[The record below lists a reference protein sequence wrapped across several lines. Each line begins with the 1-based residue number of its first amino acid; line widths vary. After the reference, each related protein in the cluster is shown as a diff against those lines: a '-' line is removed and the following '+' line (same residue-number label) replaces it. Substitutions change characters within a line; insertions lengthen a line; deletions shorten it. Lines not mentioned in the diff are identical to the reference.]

1 MIGFDVIF
9 FCPTFATNCKAMIKH
24 EDIVKIL
31 EAAQIADVV
40 GAFVPLKKRGANYI
54 GLCPFHNEKTPS
66 FNVNPARGIFK
77 CFGCGEGG
85 DSVAFL
91 MKHEHYTYPEALRWL
106 AERYHI
112 HIEETEA
119 TPEEK
124 AAQSER
130 DRVFHVNEFAQ
141 KYFQNL
147 LFNDEQGRSTGLSY
161 FEERCLR
168 EDTIRKWG
176 LGYCKDSWDDFCTAA
191 KAEGFSEE
199 DMVAAGVVIKNENT
213 GKVYDRFRGR
223 VTFPIYN
230 VGGRVL
236 GFSARILTSDKTKA
250 KYVNSPESIIYTK
263 GKVLFGLH
271 LAKDAIVKEDL
282 CYLVEGNMDAVMMYQ
297 NGVKNV
303 VATSGTALTEQQTSM
318 IKRYTRNVTVLYDGD
333 SAGIKATFKA
343 VNIFLEHGL
352 NVRTVL
358 FPDGEDPDSFA
369 RKHTMDEFQTFL
381 KENSQN
387 FIIYKTNLLQKQ
399 AENDPINKAKFIGEI
414 VDTISLVPDNLEVER
429 YAKDCS
435 SILSVKQENLY
446 DEIRKRINYRQ
457 RLQNKQRTKEEEQD
471 TNENTQEV
479 DEHTKKS
486 DENELILIANPDY
499 AQEKA
504 IIEILFKYGNTM
516 TRQEVFGDD
525 DTLEYKD
532 VLTAAYIVCD
542 IVNDDIHFNDVL
554 FGKIFELYRHSI
566 YEENTVP
573 AIDSFISNEEEQIRN
588 LAAELLIGGREISPL
603 WSEKNISVPDKES
616 KEVIDRLISD
626 TLLRFKLHKV
636 NAYIKQVNEA
646 IKTTTEPEAMME
658 LVIKHKQFTLIRN
671 KIAKQ
676 LHQVFSS

>member
-1 MIGFDVIF
+1 
-9 FCPTFATNCKAMIKH
+9 MIKH

-199 DMVAAGVVIKNENT
+199 DMVAAGVAIKNENT

-271 LAKDAIVKEDL
+271 LAKDTIVKEDL

-399 AENDPINKAKFIGEI
+399 VENDPIKRADLIRDI
-414 VDTISLVPDNLEVER
+414 VHTISLVPDLLERNTYLQE
-429 YAKDCS
+429 CS
-435 SILSVKQENLY
+435 SILQTSEEVLGKALKKQLFLNRDKKNKQE
-446 DEIRKRINYRQ
+446 DQQPAVAEQVIPDTPKAEKQEI
-457 RLQNKQRTKEEEQD
+457 
-471 TNENTQEV
+471 
-479 DEHTKKS
+479 
-486 DENELILIANPDY
+486 ELNPDY

-516 TRQEVFGDD
+516 TRQEVFGENDA
-525 DTLEYKD
+525 LEYKD
-532 VLTAAYIVCD
+532 VLTAAYVVCD
-542 IVNDDIHFNDVL
+542 IVNDDIRFTDVL

-566 YEENTVP
+566 YDENTVP

>member
-1 MIGFDVIF
+1 
-9 FCPTFATNCKAMIKH
+9 MIKH
-24 EDIVKIL
+24 DDKVKIL
-31 EAAQIADVV
+31 EAAQIVDVV

-85 DSVAFL
+85 DSVSFL

-176 LGYCKDSWDDFCTAA
+176 LGYCKDSWDNFCLAA

-199 DMVAAGVVIKNENT
+199 DMLAAGLVIKNENT
-213 GKVYDRFRGR
+213 GKLYDRFRGR

-230 VGGRVL
+230 IGGRVL
-236 GFSARILTSDKTKA
+236 GFSARILSSDKTKA

-303 VATSGTALTEQQTSM
+303 VATSGTALTEQQTSL
-318 IKRYTRNVTVLYDGD
+318 IRRYTRNVTVLYDGD
-333 SAGIKATFKA
+333 NAGIKATFKA
-343 VNIFLEHGL
+343 VNIFLEQGL

-369 RKHTMDEFQTFL
+369 RKHTMDEFQSFL

-399 AENDPINKAKFIGEI
+399 AANDPIKRADLIRDI
-414 VDTISLVPDNLEVER
+414 VHTISLVPDLLERNTYLQE
-429 YAKDCS
+429 CS
-435 SILSVKQENLY
+435 SILQTSEEVLAKALKRQLFLNRDKKNKQEATQTDITEQLIH
-446 DEIRKRINYRQ
+446 DTPITEKQEI
-457 RLQNKQRTKEEEQD
+457 
-471 TNENTQEV
+471 
-479 DEHTKKS
+479 
-486 DENELILIANPDY
+486 ELNPDY
-499 AQEKA
+499 EQEKA
-504 IIEILFKYGNTM
+504 IIEILFKYGEMM

-542 IVNDDIHFNDVL
+542 IVNDDIHFNDAL
-554 FGKIFELYRHSI
+554 FGKIFELYRQSI
-566 YEENTVP
+566 YDENAVP
-573 AIDSFISNEEEQIRN
+573 EIDLFKSNEDEQIQK

-603 WSEKNISVPDKES
+603 WLEKNISVPDKES

-646 IKTTTEPEAMME
+646 IKTTTEPDVMME
-658 LVIKHKQFTLIRN
+658 LLFKHKQFTLIRN

-676 LHQVFSS
+676 LRQVFSS

>member
-124 AAQSER
+124 AAQSEK

-399 AENDPINKAKFIGEI
+399 AENDPIKRADLIRDI
-414 VDTISLVPDNLEVER
+414 VHTISLVPDLLERNTYLQE
-429 YAKDCS
+429 CS
-435 SILSVKQENLY
+435 SILQTSEEVLGKALKKQLFLNRDKKNKQEDPQPAIAEQVIL
-446 DEIRKRINYRQ
+446 DTPKAEKQEI
-457 RLQNKQRTKEEEQD
+457 
-471 TNENTQEV
+471 
-479 DEHTKKS
+479 
-486 DENELILIANPDY
+486 ELNPDY

-516 TRQEVFGDD
+516 TRQEVFGENDA
-525 DTLEYKD
+525 LEYKD
-532 VLTAAYIVCD
+532 VLTAAYVVCD
-542 IVNDDIHFNDVL
+542 IVNDDIRFTDVL

>member
-1 MIGFDVIF
+1 
-9 FCPTFATNCKAMIKH
+9 MIKH

-199 DMVAAGVVIKNENT
+199 DMVAAGVAIKNENT

-387 FIIYKTNLLQKQ
+387 FIIYKTNLLQKK
-399 AENDPINKAKFIGEI
+399 AENDPIKRADLIRDI
-414 VDTISLVPDNLEVER
+414 VHTISLVPDLLERNTYLQE
-429 YAKDCS
+429 CS
-435 SILSVKQENLY
+435 SILQTSEEVLAKALKRQLFLNRDKKNKQEDPQPAIAEQVIL
-446 DEIRKRINYRQ
+446 DTPKAEKQEI
-457 RLQNKQRTKEEEQD
+457 
-471 TNENTQEV
+471 
-479 DEHTKKS
+479 
-486 DENELILIANPDY
+486 ELNPDY

-516 TRQEVFGDD
+516 TRQEVFGENDA
-525 DTLEYKD
+525 LEYKD
-532 VLTAAYIVCD
+532 VLTAAYVVCD
-542 IVNDDIHFNDVL
+542 IVNDDIRFTDVL

>member
-199 DMVAAGVVIKNENT
+199 DMVAAGVAIKNENT

-399 AENDPINKAKFIGEI
+399 AENDPIKRADLIRDI
-414 VDTISLVPDNLEVER
+414 VHTISLVPDLLERNTYLQE
-429 YAKDCS
+429 CS
-435 SILSVKQENLY
+435 SILQTSEEVLGKALKKQLFLNRDKKNKQE
-446 DEIRKRINYRQ
+446 DPQPAIAEQVIPDTPKAEKQEI
-457 RLQNKQRTKEEEQD
+457 
-471 TNENTQEV
+471 
-479 DEHTKKS
+479 
-486 DENELILIANPDY
+486 ELNPDY

-516 TRQEVFGDD
+516 TRQEVFGENDA
-525 DTLEYKD
+525 LEYKD
-532 VLTAAYIVCD
+532 VLTAAYVVCD
-542 IVNDDIHFNDVL
+542 IVNDDIRFTDVL

>member
-199 DMVAAGVVIKNENT
+199 DMVAAGVAIKNENT

-381 KENSQN
+381 RENSQN

-399 AENDPINKAKFIGEI
+399 AENDPIKRADLIRDI
-414 VDTISLVPDNLEVER
+414 VHTISLVPDLLERNTYLQE
-429 YAKDCS
+429 CS
-435 SILSVKQENLY
+435 SILQTSEEVLGKALKKQLFLNRDKKNKQE
-446 DEIRKRINYRQ
+446 DPQPAIAEQVIPDTPKAEKQEI
-457 RLQNKQRTKEEEQD
+457 
-471 TNENTQEV
+471 
-479 DEHTKKS
+479 
-486 DENELILIANPDY
+486 ELNPDY

-516 TRQEVFGDD
+516 TRQEVFGENDA
-525 DTLEYKD
+525 LEYKD
-532 VLTAAYIVCD
+532 VLTAAYVVCD
-542 IVNDDIHFNDVL
+542 IVNDDIRFTDVL

>member
-168 EDTIRKWG
+168 QDTIRKWG

-399 AENDPINKAKFIGEI
+399 AENDPIKRADLIRDI
-414 VDTISLVPDNLEVER
+414 VHTISLVPDLLERNTYLQE
-429 YAKDCS
+429 CS
-435 SILSVKQENLY
+435 SILQTSEEVLGKALKKQLFLNRDKKNKQE
-446 DEIRKRINYRQ
+446 DPQPAIAEQVIPDTPKAEKQEI
-457 RLQNKQRTKEEEQD
+457 
-471 TNENTQEV
+471 
-479 DEHTKKS
+479 
-486 DENELILIANPDY
+486 ELNPDY

-516 TRQEVFGDD
+516 TRQEVFGENDA
-525 DTLEYKD
+525 LEYKD
-532 VLTAAYIVCD
+532 VLTAAYVVCD
-542 IVNDDIHFNDVL
+542 IVNDDIRFTDVL

>member
-1 MIGFDVIF
+1 
-9 FCPTFATNCKAMIKH
+9 MIKH

-199 DMVAAGVVIKNENT
+199 DMVAAGVAIKNENT

-387 FIIYKTNLLQKQ
+387 FIIYKTNLLQKK
-399 AENDPINKAKFIGEI
+399 AENDPIKRADLIRDI
-414 VDTISLVPDNLEVER
+414 VHTISLVPDLLERNTYLQE
-429 YAKDCS
+429 CS
-435 SILSVKQENLY
+435 SILQTSEEVLGKALKKQLFLNRDKKNKQE
-446 DEIRKRINYRQ
+446 DPQPAIAEQVIPDTPKAEKQEI
-457 RLQNKQRTKEEEQD
+457 
-471 TNENTQEV
+471 
-479 DEHTKKS
+479 
-486 DENELILIANPDY
+486 ELNPDY

-516 TRQEVFGDD
+516 TRQEVFGENDA
-525 DTLEYKD
+525 LEYKD
-532 VLTAAYIVCD
+532 VLTAAYVVCD
-542 IVNDDIHFNDVL
+542 IVNDDIRFTDVL

-588 LAAELLIGGREISPL
+588 LAAELLIGDREISPL

>member
-399 AENDPINKAKFIGEI
+399 AENDPIKRADLIRDI
-414 VDTISLVPDNLEVER
+414 VHTISLVPDLLERNTYLQE
-429 YAKDCS
+429 CS
-435 SILSVKQENLY
+435 SILQTSEEVLGKALKKQLFLNRDKKNKQEDPQPAIAEQVIL
-446 DEIRKRINYRQ
+446 DTPKAEKQEI
-457 RLQNKQRTKEEEQD
+457 
-471 TNENTQEV
+471 
-479 DEHTKKS
+479 
-486 DENELILIANPDY
+486 ELNPDY

>member
-1 MIGFDVIF
+1 
-9 FCPTFATNCKAMIKH
+9 MIKH

-124 AAQSER
+124 AAQSEK

-199 DMVAAGVVIKNENT
+199 DMVAAGVAIKNENT

-318 IKRYTRNVTVLYDGD
+318 IKRYTRNVTVLYGGD

-399 AENDPINKAKFIGEI
+399 AENDPIKRADLIRDI
-414 VDTISLVPDNLEVER
+414 VHTISLVPDLLERNTYLQE
-429 YAKDCS
+429 CS
-435 SILSVKQENLY
+435 SILQTSEEVLGKALKKQLFLNRDKKNKQEDPQPAIAEQVIL
-446 DEIRKRINYRQ
+446 DTPKAEKQEI
-457 RLQNKQRTKEEEQD
+457 
-471 TNENTQEV
+471 
-479 DEHTKKS
+479 
-486 DENELILIANPDY
+486 ELNPDY

-516 TRQEVFGDD
+516 TRQEVFGENDA
-525 DTLEYKD
+525 LEYKD
-532 VLTAAYIVCD
+532 VLTAAYVVCD
-542 IVNDDIHFNDVL
+542 IVNDDIRFTDVL

-573 AIDSFISNEEEQIRN
+573 AIDLFISNEEEQIRN

>member
-1 MIGFDVIF
+1 
-9 FCPTFATNCKAMIKH
+9 MIKH

-282 CYLVEGNMDAVMMYQ
+282 CYLVEGNMDAVMTYQ

-399 AENDPINKAKFIGEI
+399 AENDPIKRADLIRDI
-414 VDTISLVPDNLEVER
+414 VHTISLVPDLLERNTYLQE
-429 YAKDCS
+429 CS
-435 SILSVKQENLY
+435 SILQTSEEVLGKALKKQLFLNRDKKNKQEDPQPAIAEQVIL
-446 DEIRKRINYRQ
+446 DTPKAEKQEI
-457 RLQNKQRTKEEEQD
+457 
-471 TNENTQEV
+471 
-479 DEHTKKS
+479 
-486 DENELILIANPDY
+486 ELNPDY

-516 TRQEVFGDD
+516 TRQEVFGENDA
-525 DTLEYKD
+525 LEYKD
-532 VLTAAYIVCD
+532 VLTAAYVVCD
-542 IVNDDIHFNDVL
+542 IVNDDIRFTDVL

>member
-1 MIGFDVIF
+1 
-9 FCPTFATNCKAMIKH
+9 MIKH
-24 EDIVKIL
+24 DDKVKIL

-85 DSVAFL
+85 DSVSFL

-176 LGYCKDSWDDFCTAA
+176 LGYCKDSWDNFCLAA

-199 DMVAAGVVIKNENT
+199 DMLAAGLVIKNENT
-213 GKVYDRFRGR
+213 GKLYDRFRGR

-230 VGGRVL
+230 IGGRVL
-236 GFSARILTSDKTKA
+236 GFSARILSSDKTKA

-303 VATSGTALTEQQTSM
+303 VATSGTALTEQQTTL
-318 IKRYTRNVTVLYDGD
+318 IRRYTRNVTVLYDGD

-343 VNIFLEHGL
+343 VNIFLEQGL

-369 RKHTMDEFQTFL
+369 RKHTMDEFQNFL

-399 AENDPINKAKFIGEI
+399 AANDPIKRADLIRDI
-414 VDTISLVPDNLEVER
+414 VHTISLVPDLLERNTYLQE
-429 YAKDCS
+429 CS
-435 SILSVKQENLY
+435 SILQTSEEVLAKALKRQLFLNRDKKNKQEATQADITEQLIH
-446 DEIRKRINYRQ
+446 DTPITEKQEI
-457 RLQNKQRTKEEEQD
+457 
-471 TNENTQEV
+471 
-479 DEHTKKS
+479 
-486 DENELILIANPDY
+486 ELNPDY
-499 AQEKA
+499 EQEKA
-504 IIEILFKYGNTM
+504 IIEILFKYGEMM

-542 IVNDDIHFNDVL
+542 IVNDDIHFNDAL
-554 FGKIFELYRHSI
+554 FGKIFELYRQSI
-566 YEENTVP
+566 YDENAVP
-573 AIDSFISNEEEQIRN
+573 EIDLFKSNEDEQIQK

-603 WSEKNISVPDKES
+603 WLEKNISVPDKES

-646 IKTTTEPEAMME
+646 IKTTTEPDVMME
-658 LVIKHKQFTLIRN
+658 LLFKHKQFTLIRN

-676 LHQVFSS
+676 LRQVFSS

>member
-1 MIGFDVIF
+1 
-9 FCPTFATNCKAMIKH
+9 MIKH

-199 DMVAAGVVIKNENT
+199 DMVAAGVAIKNENT

-399 AENDPINKAKFIGEI
+399 AENDPIKRADLIRDI
-414 VDTISLVPDNLEVER
+414 VHTISLVPDLLERNTYLQE
-429 YAKDCS
+429 CS
-435 SILSVKQENLY
+435 SILQTSEEVLGKALKKQLFLNRDKKNKQEGPQPAIAEQVIL
-446 DEIRKRINYRQ
+446 DTPKAEKQEI
-457 RLQNKQRTKEEEQD
+457 
-471 TNENTQEV
+471 
-479 DEHTKKS
+479 
-486 DENELILIANPDY
+486 ELNPDY

-516 TRQEVFGDD
+516 TRQEVFGENDA
-525 DTLEYKD
+525 LEYKD
-532 VLTAAYIVCD
+532 VLTAAYVVCD
-542 IVNDDIHFNDVL
+542 IVNDDIRFTDVL

>member
-1 MIGFDVIF
+1 
-9 FCPTFATNCKAMIKH
+9 MIKH

-199 DMVAAGVVIKNENT
+199 DMVAAGVAIKNENT

-399 AENDPINKAKFIGEI
+399 AENDPIKRADLIRDI
-414 VDTISLVPDNLEVER
+414 VHTISLVPDLLERNTYLQE
-429 YAKDCS
+429 CS
-435 SILSVKQENLY
+435 SILQTSEEVLGKALKKQLFLNRDKKNKQEDPQPAVAEQVIL
-446 DEIRKRINYRQ
+446 DTPKAEKQEI
-457 RLQNKQRTKEEEQD
+457 
-471 TNENTQEV
+471 
-479 DEHTKKS
+479 
-486 DENELILIANPDY
+486 ELNPDY

-516 TRQEVFGDD
+516 TRQEVFGENDA
-525 DTLEYKD
+525 LEYKD
-532 VLTAAYIVCD
+532 VLTAAYVVCD
-542 IVNDDIHFNDVL
+542 IVNDDIRFTDVL

>member
-387 FIIYKTNLLQKQ
+387 FIIYKTNLLQKK
-399 AENDPINKAKFIGEI
+399 AENDPIKRADLIRDI
-414 VDTISLVPDNLEVER
+414 VHTISLVPDLLERNTYLQE
-429 YAKDCS
+429 CS
-435 SILSVKQENLY
+435 SILQTSEEVLGKALKKQLFLNRDKKNKQE
-446 DEIRKRINYRQ
+446 DPQPAIAEQVIPDTPKAEKQEI
-457 RLQNKQRTKEEEQD
+457 
-471 TNENTQEV
+471 
-479 DEHTKKS
+479 
-486 DENELILIANPDY
+486 ELNPDY

-516 TRQEVFGDD
+516 TRQEVFGENDA
-525 DTLEYKD
+525 LEYKD
-532 VLTAAYIVCD
+532 VLTAAYVVCD
-542 IVNDDIHFNDVL
+542 IVNDDIRFTDVL

>member
-1 MIGFDVIF
+1 
-9 FCPTFATNCKAMIKH
+9 MIKH

-199 DMVAAGVVIKNENT
+199 DMVAAGVAIKNENT

-399 AENDPINKAKFIGEI
+399 AENDPIKRADLIRDI
-414 VDTISLVPDNLEVER
+414 VHTISLVPDLLERNTYLQE
-429 YAKDCS
+429 CS
-435 SILSVKQENLY
+435 SILQTSEEVLGKALKKQLFLNRDKKNKQE
-446 DEIRKRINYRQ
+446 DPQPAVAEQVIPDTPKAEKQEI
-457 RLQNKQRTKEEEQD
+457 
-471 TNENTQEV
+471 
-479 DEHTKKS
+479 
-486 DENELILIANPDY
+486 ELNPDY

-516 TRQEVFGDD
+516 TRQEVFGENDA
-525 DTLEYKD
+525 LEYKD
-532 VLTAAYIVCD
+532 VLTAAYVVCD
-542 IVNDDIHFNDVL
+542 IVNDDIRFTDVL

-566 YEENTVP
+566 YDENTVP

-646 IKTTTEPEAMME
+646 IKTTTEPETMME

>member
-199 DMVAAGVVIKNENT
+199 DMVAAGVAIKNENT

-399 AENDPINKAKFIGEI
+399 AENDPIKRADLIRDI
-414 VDTISLVPDNLEVER
+414 VHTISLVPDLLERNTYLQE
-429 YAKDCS
+429 CS
-435 SILSVKQENLY
+435 SILQTSEEVLGKALKKQLFLNRDKKNKQEDPQPAIAEQVIL
-446 DEIRKRINYRQ
+446 DTPKAEKQEI
-457 RLQNKQRTKEEEQD
+457 
-471 TNENTQEV
+471 
-479 DEHTKKS
+479 
-486 DENELILIANPDY
+486 ELNPDY

>member
-1 MIGFDVIF
+1 
-9 FCPTFATNCKAMIKH
+9 MIKH

-199 DMVAAGVVIKNENT
+199 DMVAAGVAIKNENT

-399 AENDPINKAKFIGEI
+399 AENDPIKRADLIRDI
-414 VDTISLVPDNLEVER
+414 VHTISLVPDLLERNTYLQE
-429 YAKDCS
+429 CS
-435 SILSVKQENLY
+435 SILQTSEEVLGKALKKQLFINRDKKNKQEDPQPAIAEQVIL
-446 DEIRKRINYRQ
+446 DTPKAEKQEI
-457 RLQNKQRTKEEEQD
+457 
-471 TNENTQEV
+471 
-479 DEHTKKS
+479 
-486 DENELILIANPDY
+486 ELNPDY

-516 TRQEVFGDD
+516 TRQEVFGENDA
-525 DTLEYKD
+525 LEYKD
-532 VLTAAYIVCD
+532 VLTAAYVVCD
-542 IVNDDIHFNDVL
+542 IVNDDIRFTDVL

>member
-1 MIGFDVIF
+1 
-9 FCPTFATNCKAMIKH
+9 MIKH

-199 DMVAAGVVIKNENT
+199 DMVAAGVAIKNENT

-399 AENDPINKAKFIGEI
+399 AENDPIKRADLIRDI
-414 VDTISLVPDNLEVER
+414 VHTISLVPDLLERNTYLQE
-429 YAKDCS
+429 CS
-435 SILSVKQENLY
+435 SILQTSEEVLGKALKKQLFLNRGKKNKQE
-446 DEIRKRINYRQ
+446 DPQPAIAEQVIPDTPKAEKQEI
-457 RLQNKQRTKEEEQD
+457 
-471 TNENTQEV
+471 
-479 DEHTKKS
+479 
-486 DENELILIANPDY
+486 ELNPDY

-516 TRQEVFGDD
+516 TRQEVFGENDA
-525 DTLEYKD
+525 LEYKD
-532 VLTAAYIVCD
+532 VLTAAYVVCD
-542 IVNDDIHFNDVL
+542 IVNDDIRFTDVL

>member
-1 MIGFDVIF
+1 
-9 FCPTFATNCKAMIKH
+9 MIKH

-387 FIIYKTNLLQKQ
+387 FIIYKTNLLQKK
-399 AENDPINKAKFIGEI
+399 AENDPIKRADLIRDI
-414 VDTISLVPDNLEVER
+414 VHTISLVPDLLERNTYLQE
-429 YAKDCS
+429 CS
-435 SILSVKQENLY
+435 SILQTSEEVLGKALKKQLFLNRDKKNKQEDPQPAIAEQVIL
-446 DEIRKRINYRQ
+446 DTPKAEKQEI
-457 RLQNKQRTKEEEQD
+457 
-471 TNENTQEV
+471 
-479 DEHTKKS
+479 
-486 DENELILIANPDY
+486 ELNPDY

-516 TRQEVFGDD
+516 TRQEVFGENDA
-525 DTLEYKD
+525 LEYKD
-532 VLTAAYIVCD
+532 VLTAAYVVCD
-542 IVNDDIHFNDVL
+542 IVNDDIRFTDVL

-658 LVIKHKQFTLIRN
+658 LVIKHKQFMLIRN

>member
-1 MIGFDVIF
+1 
-9 FCPTFATNCKAMIKH
+9 MIKH

-399 AENDPINKAKFIGEI
+399 VENDPIKRADLIRDI
-414 VDTISLVPDNLEVER
+414 VYTISLVPDLLERNTYLQE
-429 YAKDCS
+429 CS
-435 SILSVKQENLY
+435 SILQTSEEVLGKALKKQLFLNRDKKNKQEDPQPAIAEQVIL
-446 DEIRKRINYRQ
+446 DTPKAEKQEI
-457 RLQNKQRTKEEEQD
+457 
-471 TNENTQEV
+471 
-479 DEHTKKS
+479 
-486 DENELILIANPDY
+486 ELNPDY

-516 TRQEVFGDD
+516 TRQEVFGENDA
-525 DTLEYKD
+525 LEYKD
-532 VLTAAYIVCD
+532 VLTAAYVVCD
-542 IVNDDIHFNDVL
+542 IVNDDIRFTDVL

>member
-1 MIGFDVIF
+1 
-9 FCPTFATNCKAMIKH
+9 MIKH

-387 FIIYKTNLLQKQ
+387 FIIYKTNLLQKK
-399 AENDPINKAKFIGEI
+399 AENDPIKRADLIRDI
-414 VDTISLVPDNLEVER
+414 VHTISLVPDLLERNTYLQE
-429 YAKDCS
+429 CS
-435 SILSVKQENLY
+435 SILQTSEEVLGKALKKQLFLNRDKKNKQE
-446 DEIRKRINYRQ
+446 DPQPAIAEQVIPDTPKAEKQEI
-457 RLQNKQRTKEEEQD
+457 
-471 TNENTQEV
+471 
-479 DEHTKKS
+479 
-486 DENELILIANPDY
+486 ELNPDY

-516 TRQEVFGDD
+516 TRQEVFGENDA
-525 DTLEYKD
+525 LEYKD
-532 VLTAAYIVCD
+532 VLTAAYVVCD
-542 IVNDDIHFNDVL
+542 IVNDDIRFTDVL

>member
-1 MIGFDVIF
+1 
-9 FCPTFATNCKAMIKH
+9 MIKH

-199 DMVAAGVVIKNENT
+199 DMVAAGVAIKNENT

-399 AENDPINKAKFIGEI
+399 AENDPIKRADLIRDI
-414 VDTISLVPDNLEVER
+414 VHTISLVPDLLERNTYLQE
-429 YAKDCS
+429 CS
-435 SILSVKQENLY
+435 SILQTSEEVLGKALKKQLFLNRDKKNKQE
-446 DEIRKRINYRQ
+446 DPQPAIAEQVIPDTPKAEKQEI
-457 RLQNKQRTKEEEQD
+457 
-471 TNENTQEV
+471 
-479 DEHTKKS
+479 
-486 DENELILIANPDY
+486 ELNPDY

-516 TRQEVFGDD
+516 TRQEVFGENDA
-525 DTLEYKD
+525 LEYKD
-532 VLTAAYIVCD
+532 VLTAAYVVCD
-542 IVNDDIHFNDVL
+542 IVNDDIRFTDVL

-603 WSEKNISVPDKES
+603 WSEKNISVPNKES

>member
-124 AAQSER
+124 AAQSEK

-399 AENDPINKAKFIGEI
+399 VENDPIKRADLIRDI
-414 VDTISLVPDNLEVER
+414 VHTISLVPDLLERNTYLQE
-429 YAKDCS
+429 CS
-435 SILSVKQENLY
+435 SILQTSEEVLGKALKKQLFLNRDKKNKQEDPQPAIAEQVIL
-446 DEIRKRINYRQ
+446 DTPKAEKQEI
-457 RLQNKQRTKEEEQD
+457 
-471 TNENTQEV
+471 
-479 DEHTKKS
+479 
-486 DENELILIANPDY
+486 ELNPDY

-516 TRQEVFGDD
+516 TRQEVFGENDA
-525 DTLEYKD
+525 LEYKD
-532 VLTAAYIVCD
+532 VLTAAYVVCD
-542 IVNDDIHFNDVL
+542 IVNDDIRFTDVL

-603 WSEKNISVPDKES
+603 WSEKNISVPDKEG

>member
-1 MIGFDVIF
+1 M
-9 FCPTFATNCKAMIKH
+9 
-24 EDIVKIL
+24 
-31 EAAQIADVV
+31 DVV

-85 DSVAFL
+85 DSVSFL

-176 LGYCKDSWDDFCTAA
+176 LGYCKDSWDNFCLAA

-199 DMVAAGVVIKNENT
+199 DMLAAGLVIKNENT
-213 GKVYDRFRGR
+213 GKLYDRFRGR

-230 VGGRVL
+230 IGGRVL
-236 GFSARILTSDKTKA
+236 GFSARILSSDKTKA

-303 VATSGTALTEQQTSM
+303 VATSGTALTEQQTSL
-318 IKRYTRNVTVLYDGD
+318 IRRYTRNVTVLYDGD
-333 SAGIKATFKA
+333 NAGIKATFKA
-343 VNIFLEHGL
+343 VNIFLEQGL

-369 RKHTMDEFQTFL
+369 RKHTMDEFQSFL

-399 AENDPINKAKFIGEI
+399 AANDPIKRADLIRDI
-414 VDTISLVPDNLEVER
+414 VHTISLVPDLLERNTYLQE
-429 YAKDCS
+429 CS
-435 SILSVKQENLY
+435 SILQTSEEVLAKALKRQLFLNRDKKNKQEATQTDITEQLIH
-446 DEIRKRINYRQ
+446 DTPITEKQEI
-457 RLQNKQRTKEEEQD
+457 
-471 TNENTQEV
+471 
-479 DEHTKKS
+479 
-486 DENELILIANPDY
+486 ELNPDY
-499 AQEKA
+499 EQEKA
-504 IIEILFKYGNTM
+504 IIEILFKYGEMM

-542 IVNDDIHFNDVL
+542 IVNDDIHFNDAL
-554 FGKIFELYRHSI
+554 FGKIFELYRQSI
-566 YEENTVP
+566 YDENAVP
-573 AIDSFISNEEEQIRN
+573 EIDLFKSNEDEQIQK

-603 WSEKNISVPDKES
+603 WLEKNISVPDKES

-646 IKTTTEPEAMME
+646 IKTTTEPDVMME
-658 LVIKHKQFTLIRN
+658 LLFKHKQFTLIRN

-676 LHQVFSS
+676 LRQVFSS

>member
-1 MIGFDVIF
+1 
-9 FCPTFATNCKAMIKH
+9 MIKH

-199 DMVAAGVVIKNENT
+199 DMVAAGVAIKNENT

-399 AENDPINKAKFIGEI
+399 AENDPIKRADLIRDI
-414 VDTISLVPDNLEVER
+414 VHTISLVPDLLERNTYLQE
-429 YAKDCS
+429 CS
-435 SILSVKQENLY
+435 SILQTSEEVLGKALKKQLFLNRDKKNKQEDPQPAIAEQVIL
-446 DEIRKRINYRQ
+446 DTPKAEKQEI
-457 RLQNKQRTKEEEQD
+457 
-471 TNENTQEV
+471 
-479 DEHTKKS
+479 
-486 DENELILIANPDY
+486 ELNPDY

-516 TRQEVFGDD
+516 TRQEVFGENDA
-525 DTLEYKD
+525 LEYKD
-532 VLTAAYIVCD
+532 VLTAAYVVCD
-542 IVNDDIHFNDVL
+542 IVNDDIRFTDVL

>member
-1 MIGFDVIF
+1 
-9 FCPTFATNCKAMIKH
+9 MIKH
-24 EDIVKIL
+24 DDKVKIL
-31 EAAQIADVV
+31 EAAQIVDVV

-85 DSVAFL
+85 DSVSFL

-176 LGYCKDSWDDFCTAA
+176 LGYCKDSWDNFCLAA

-199 DMVAAGVVIKNENT
+199 DMLAAGLVIKNENT
-213 GKVYDRFRGR
+213 GKLYDRFRGR

-230 VGGRVL
+230 IGGRVL
-236 GFSARILTSDKTKA
+236 GFSARILSSDKTKA

-303 VATSGTALTEQQTSM
+303 VATSGTALTEQQTTL
-318 IKRYTRNVTVLYDGD
+318 IRRYTRNVTVLYDGD

-343 VNIFLEHGL
+343 VNIFLEQGL

-369 RKHTMDEFQTFL
+369 RKHTMDEFQNFL

-399 AENDPINKAKFIGEI
+399 AANDPIKRADLIRDI
-414 VDTISLVPDNLEVER
+414 VHTISLVPDLLERNTYLQE
-429 YAKDCS
+429 CS
-435 SILSVKQENLY
+435 SILQTSEEVLAKALKRQLFLNRDKKNKQEATQADITEQLIH
-446 DEIRKRINYRQ
+446 DTPITEKQEI
-457 RLQNKQRTKEEEQD
+457 
-471 TNENTQEV
+471 
-479 DEHTKKS
+479 
-486 DENELILIANPDY
+486 ELNPDY
-499 AQEKA
+499 EQEKA
-504 IIEILFKYGNTM
+504 IIEILFKYGEMM
-516 TRQEVFGDD
+516 TRQEVFGND

-542 IVNDDIHFNDVL
+542 IVNDDIHFNDAL
-554 FGKIFELYRHSI
+554 FGKIFELYRQSI
-566 YEENTVP
+566 YDENAVP
-573 AIDSFISNEEEQIRN
+573 EIDLFKSNEDEQIQK

-603 WSEKNISVPDKES
+603 WLEKNISVPDKES

-646 IKTTTEPEAMME
+646 IKTTTEPDVMME
-658 LVIKHKQFTLIRN
+658 LLFKHKQFTLIRN

-676 LHQVFSS
+676 LRQVFSS

>member
-1 MIGFDVIF
+1 M
-9 FCPTFATNCKAMIKH
+9 
-24 EDIVKIL
+24 
-31 EAAQIADVV
+31 DVV

-85 DSVAFL
+85 DSVSFL

-176 LGYCKDSWDDFCTAA
+176 LGYCKDSWDNFCLAA

-199 DMVAAGVVIKNENT
+199 DMLAAGLVIKNENT
-213 GKVYDRFRGR
+213 GKLYDRFRGR

-230 VGGRVL
+230 IGGRVL
-236 GFSARILTSDKTKA
+236 GFSARILSSDKTKA

-303 VATSGTALTEQQTSM
+303 VATSGTALTEQQTSL
-318 IKRYTRNVTVLYDGD
+318 IRRYTRNVTVLYDGD
-333 SAGIKATFKA
+333 NAGIKATFKA
-343 VNIFLEHGL
+343 VNIFLEQGL

-369 RKHTMDEFQTFL
+369 RKHTMDEFQNFL

-399 AENDPINKAKFIGEI
+399 AANDPIKRADLIRDI
-414 VDTISLVPDNLEVER
+414 VHTISLVPDLLERNTYLQE
-429 YAKDCS
+429 CS
-435 SILSVKQENLY
+435 SILQTSEEVLAKALKRQLFLNRDKKNKQEATQADITEQLIH
-446 DEIRKRINYRQ
+446 DTPITEKQEI
-457 RLQNKQRTKEEEQD
+457 
-471 TNENTQEV
+471 
-479 DEHTKKS
+479 
-486 DENELILIANPDY
+486 ELNPDY
-499 AQEKA
+499 EQEKA
-504 IIEILFKYGNTM
+504 IIEILFKYGEMM

-542 IVNDDIHFNDVL
+542 IVNDDIHFNDAL
-554 FGKIFELYRHSI
+554 FGKIFELYRQSI
-566 YEENTVP
+566 YDENAVP
-573 AIDSFISNEEEQIRN
+573 EIDLFKSNEDEQIQK

-603 WSEKNISVPDKES
+603 WLEKNISVPDKES

-646 IKTTTEPEAMME
+646 IKTTTEPDVMME
-658 LVIKHKQFTLIRN
+658 LLFKHKQFTLIRN

-676 LHQVFSS
+676 LRQVFSS

>member
-282 CYLVEGNMDAVMMYQ
+282 CYLVEGNMDVVMMYQ

-399 AENDPINKAKFIGEI
+399 AENDPIKRADLIRDI
-414 VDTISLVPDNLEVER
+414 VHTISLVPDLLERNTYLQE
-429 YAKDCS
+429 CS
-435 SILSVKQENLY
+435 SILQTSEEVLGKALKKQLFLNRDKKNKQEDPQPAIAEQVIL
-446 DEIRKRINYRQ
+446 DTPKAEKQEI
-457 RLQNKQRTKEEEQD
+457 
-471 TNENTQEV
+471 
-479 DEHTKKS
+479 
-486 DENELILIANPDY
+486 ELNPDY

-516 TRQEVFGDD
+516 TRQEVFGENDA
-525 DTLEYKD
+525 LEYKD
-532 VLTAAYIVCD
+532 VLTAAYVVCD
-542 IVNDDIHFNDVL
+542 IVNDDIRFTDVL

>member
-1 MIGFDVIF
+1 
-9 FCPTFATNCKAMIKH
+9 MIKH

-399 AENDPINKAKFIGEI
+399 AENDPIKRADLIRDI
-414 VDTISLVPDNLEVER
+414 VHTISLVPDLLERNTYLQE
-429 YAKDCS
+429 CS
-435 SILSVKQENLY
+435 SILQTSEEVLSKALKKQFFLNRDKKNKQEDPQPAIAEQVIL
-446 DEIRKRINYRQ
+446 DTPKAEKQEI
-457 RLQNKQRTKEEEQD
+457 
-471 TNENTQEV
+471 
-479 DEHTKKS
+479 
-486 DENELILIANPDY
+486 ELNPDY

-516 TRQEVFGDD
+516 TRQEVFGENDA
-525 DTLEYKD
+525 LEYKD
-532 VLTAAYIVCD
+532 VLTAAYVVCD
-542 IVNDDIHFNDVL
+542 IVNDDIRFTDVL

-616 KEVIDRLISD
+616 KEVIGRLISD

>member
-1 MIGFDVIF
+1 
-9 FCPTFATNCKAMIKH
+9 MIKH
-24 EDIVKIL
+24 DDKVKIL
-31 EAAQIADVV
+31 EAAQIVDVV

-85 DSVAFL
+85 DSVSFL

-176 LGYCKDSWDDFCTAA
+176 LGYCKDSWDNFCLAA

-199 DMVAAGVVIKNENT
+199 DMLAAGLVIKNENT
-213 GKVYDRFRGR
+213 GKLYDRFRGR

-230 VGGRVL
+230 IGGRVL
-236 GFSARILTSDKTKA
+236 GFSARILSSDKTKA

-303 VATSGTALTEQQTSM
+303 VATSGTALTEQQTSL
-318 IKRYTRNVTVLYDGD
+318 IRRYTRNVTVLYDGD
-333 SAGIKATFKA
+333 NAGIKATFKA
-343 VNIFLEHGL
+343 VNIFLEQGL

-369 RKHTMDEFQTFL
+369 RKHTMDEFQSFL

-399 AENDPINKAKFIGEI
+399 AANDPIKRADLIRDI
-414 VDTISLVPDNLEVER
+414 VHTISLVPDLLERNTYLQE
-429 YAKDCS
+429 CS
-435 SILSVKQENLY
+435 SILQTSEEVLAKALKRQLFLNRDKKNKQVATQADITEQLIHDTPITEKQE
-446 DEIRKRINYRQ
+446 I
-457 RLQNKQRTKEEEQD
+457 
-471 TNENTQEV
+471 
-479 DEHTKKS
+479 
-486 DENELILIANPDY
+486 ELNPDY
-499 AQEKA
+499 EQEKA
-504 IIEILFKYGNTM
+504 IIEILFKYGEMM

-542 IVNDDIHFNDVL
+542 IVNDDIHFNDAL
-554 FGKIFELYRHSI
+554 FGKIFELYRQSI
-566 YEENTVP
+566 YDENAVP
-573 AIDSFISNEEEQIRN
+573 EIDLFKSNEDEQIQK

-603 WSEKNISVPDKES
+603 WLEKNISVPDKES

-646 IKTTTEPEAMME
+646 IKTTTEPDVMME
-658 LVIKHKQFTLIRN
+658 LLFKHKQFTLIRN

-676 LHQVFSS
+676 LRQVFSS

>member
-1 MIGFDVIF
+1 
-9 FCPTFATNCKAMIKH
+9 MIKH

-199 DMVAAGVVIKNENT
+199 DMVAAGVAIKNENT

-250 KYVNSPESIIYTK
+250 KYVNSPESIVYTK

-399 AENDPINKAKFIGEI
+399 AENDPIKRADLIRDI
-414 VDTISLVPDNLEVER
+414 VHTISLVPDLLERNTYLQE
-429 YAKDCS
+429 CS
-435 SILSVKQENLY
+435 SILQTSEEVLGKALKKQLFLNRDKKNKQE
-446 DEIRKRINYRQ
+446 DPQPAIAEQVIPDTPKAEKQEI
-457 RLQNKQRTKEEEQD
+457 
-471 TNENTQEV
+471 
-479 DEHTKKS
+479 
-486 DENELILIANPDY
+486 ELNPDY

-516 TRQEVFGDD
+516 TRQEVFGENDA
-525 DTLEYKD
+525 LEYKD
-532 VLTAAYIVCD
+532 VLTAAYVVCD
-542 IVNDDIHFNDVL
+542 IVNDDIRFTDVL

>member
-168 EDTIRKWG
+168 EETIRKWG

-318 IKRYTRNVTVLYDGD
+318 IKRYTHNVTVLYDGD

-399 AENDPINKAKFIGEI
+399 AENDPIKRADLIRDI
-414 VDTISLVPDNLEVER
+414 VHTISLIPDLLERNTYLQE
-429 YAKDCS
+429 CS
-435 SILSVKQENLY
+435 SILQTSEEVLAKALKRQLFLNRDKKNKQEDPQPAIAEQVIL
-446 DEIRKRINYRQ
+446 DTPKAEKQEI
-457 RLQNKQRTKEEEQD
+457 
-471 TNENTQEV
+471 
-479 DEHTKKS
+479 
-486 DENELILIANPDY
+486 ELNPDY

-516 TRQEVFGDD
+516 TRQEVFGENDA
-525 DTLEYKD
+525 LEYKD
-532 VLTAAYIVCD
+532 VLTAAYVVCD
-542 IVNDDIHFNDVL
+542 IVNDDIRFTDVL

>member
-1 MIGFDVIF
+1 
-9 FCPTFATNCKAMIKH
+9 MIKH
-24 EDIVKIL
+24 DDKVKIL

-85 DSVAFL
+85 DSVSFL

-176 LGYCKDSWDDFCTAA
+176 LGYCKDSWDNFCLAA

-199 DMVAAGVVIKNENT
+199 DMLAAGLVIKNENT
-213 GKVYDRFRGR
+213 GKLYDRFRGR

-230 VGGRVL
+230 IGGRVL
-236 GFSARILTSDKTKA
+236 GFSARILSSDKTKA

-303 VATSGTALTEQQTSM
+303 VATSGTALTEQQTSL
-318 IKRYTRNVTVLYDGD
+318 IRRYTRNVTVLYDGD

-343 VNIFLEHGL
+343 VNIFLEQGL

-369 RKHTMDEFQTFL
+369 RKHTMDEFQSFL

-399 AENDPINKAKFIGEI
+399 AANDPIKRADLIRDI
-414 VDTISLVPDNLEVER
+414 VHTISLVPDLLERNTYLQE
-429 YAKDCS
+429 CS
-435 SILSVKQENLY
+435 SILQTSEEVLAKALKRQLFLNRDKKNKQETTQTDITEQLIH
-446 DEIRKRINYRQ
+446 DTPITEKQEI
-457 RLQNKQRTKEEEQD
+457 
-471 TNENTQEV
+471 
-479 DEHTKKS
+479 
-486 DENELILIANPDY
+486 ELNPDY
-499 AQEKA
+499 EQEKA
-504 IIEILFKYGNTM
+504 IIEILFKYGEMM

-542 IVNDDIHFNDVL
+542 IVNDDIHFNDAL
-554 FGKIFELYRHSI
+554 FGKIFELYRQSI
-566 YEENTVP
+566 YDENAVP
-573 AIDSFISNEEEQIRN
+573 EIDLFKSNEDEQIQK

-603 WSEKNISVPDKES
+603 WLEKNISVPDKES

-646 IKTTTEPEAMME
+646 IKTTTEPDVMME
-658 LVIKHKQFTLIRN
+658 LLFKHKQFTLIRN

-676 LHQVFSS
+676 LRQVFSS

>member
-399 AENDPINKAKFIGEI
+399 AENDPIKRADLIRDI
-414 VDTISLVPDNLEVER
+414 VHTISLVPDLLERNTYLQE
-429 YAKDCS
+429 CS
-435 SILSVKQENLY
+435 SILQTSEEVLGKALKKQLFLNRDKKNKQEDPQPAIAEQVIL
-446 DEIRKRINYRQ
+446 DTPKAEKQEI
-457 RLQNKQRTKEEEQD
+457 
-471 TNENTQEV
+471 
-479 DEHTKKS
+479 
-486 DENELILIANPDY
+486 ELNPDY

-516 TRQEVFGDD
+516 TRQEVFGENDA
-525 DTLEYKD
+525 LEYKD
-532 VLTAAYIVCD
+532 VLTAAYVVCD
-542 IVNDDIHFNDVL
+542 IVNDDIRFTDVL

>member
-1 MIGFDVIF
+1 
-9 FCPTFATNCKAMIKH
+9 MIKH

-124 AAQSER
+124 AAQSEK

-399 AENDPINKAKFIGEI
+399 AENDPIKRADLIRDI
-414 VDTISLVPDNLEVER
+414 VHTISLVPDLLERNTYLQE
-429 YAKDCS
+429 CS
-435 SILSVKQENLY
+435 SILQTSEEVLGKALKKQLFLNRDKKNKQEDPQPAIAEQVIL
-446 DEIRKRINYRQ
+446 DTPKAEKQEI
-457 RLQNKQRTKEEEQD
+457 
-471 TNENTQEV
+471 
-479 DEHTKKS
+479 
-486 DENELILIANPDY
+486 ELNPDY

-516 TRQEVFGDD
+516 TRQEVFGENDA
-525 DTLEYKD
+525 LEYKD
-532 VLTAAYIVCD
+532 VLTAAYVVCD
-542 IVNDDIHFNDVL
+542 IVNDDIRFTDVL

-603 WSEKNISVPDKES
+603 WSEKNISVPDKEG

>member
-1 MIGFDVIF
+1 
-9 FCPTFATNCKAMIKH
+9 MIKH

-124 AAQSER
+124 AAQSEK

-399 AENDPINKAKFIGEI
+399 VENDPIKRADLIRDI
-414 VDTISLVPDNLEVER
+414 VHTISLVPDLLERNTYLQE
-429 YAKDCS
+429 CS
-435 SILSVKQENLY
+435 SILQTSEEVLGKALKKQLFLNRDKKNKQEDPQPAIAEQVIL
-446 DEIRKRINYRQ
+446 DTPKAEKQEI
-457 RLQNKQRTKEEEQD
+457 
-471 TNENTQEV
+471 
-479 DEHTKKS
+479 
-486 DENELILIANPDY
+486 ELNPDY

-516 TRQEVFGDD
+516 TRQEVFGENDA
-525 DTLEYKD
+525 LEYKD
-532 VLTAAYIVCD
+532 VLTAAYVVCD
-542 IVNDDIHFNDVL
+542 IVNDDIRFTDVL

-603 WSEKNISVPDKES
+603 WSEKNISVPDKEG

>member
-40 GAFVPLKKRGANYI
+40 GAFVPLKKRGANYV

-399 AENDPINKAKFIGEI
+399 AENDPIKRADLIRDI
-414 VDTISLVPDNLEVER
+414 VHTISLVPDLLERNTYLQE
-429 YAKDCS
+429 CS
-435 SILSVKQENLY
+435 SILQTSEEVLGKALKKQLFLNRDKKNKQEDPQPAIAEQVIL
-446 DEIRKRINYRQ
+446 DTPKAEKQEI
-457 RLQNKQRTKEEEQD
+457 
-471 TNENTQEV
+471 
-479 DEHTKKS
+479 
-486 DENELILIANPDY
+486 ELNPDY

-516 TRQEVFGDD
+516 TRQEVFGENDA
-525 DTLEYKD
+525 LEYKD
-532 VLTAAYIVCD
+532 VLTAAYVVCD
-542 IVNDDIHFNDVL
+542 IVNDDIRFTDVL